1 MTNLKRLVLSLSL
14 MSILAVTA
22 LAGETSAPPCVPGQI
37 ETPPCSGQN
46 ISGGSTAPGE
56 TSGPPASAVDIVGLA
71 EIALESLLLL

>member
-37 ETPPCSGQN
+37 ETPPCSQ
-46 ISGGSTAPGE
+46 SVTESSTDPGE
-56 TSGPPASAVDIVGLA
+56 TNGPPSNAVDVVTIVDAVQLA
-71 EIALESLLLL
+71 LSLF